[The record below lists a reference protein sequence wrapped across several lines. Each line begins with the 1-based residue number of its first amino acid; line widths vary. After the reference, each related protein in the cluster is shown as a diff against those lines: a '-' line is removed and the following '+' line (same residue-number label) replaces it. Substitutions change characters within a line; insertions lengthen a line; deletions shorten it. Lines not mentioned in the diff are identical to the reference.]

1 MSRQN
6 RLRCAV
12 LQQTSET
19 GLLLRVDVHIRL
31 VQHYHRVRCYTCQKP
46 CDLQPHL
53 HPMPEIGG
61 LSNKSVFIDQECQR
75 IAVVGIR
82 CVEGGDPYVAP
93 AALKESH
100 EGRKMLVEES
110 QLIAEMTRCK
120 VRVEAL
126 QDVLPFQCRLLFLK
140 RPDLR

>member
-1 MSRQN
+1 
-6 RLRCAV
+6 
-12 LQQTSET
+12 
-19 GLLLRVDVHIRL
+19 
-31 VQHYHRVRCYTCQKP
+31 
-46 CDLQPHL
+46 
-53 HPMPEIGG
+53 MPKIGG
-61 LSNKSVFIDQECQR
+61 LGNKSVFIDHECQR

-82 CVEGGDPYVAP
+82 SVEGGDPYVAP

-126 QDVLPFQCRLLFLK
+126 QDILPFQCRLLFLK